1 MKKLSLVLILMA
13 VVGGG
18 ASVQAAEAKGFL
30 VSVEKSMKI
39 SGQMASGK
47 VPYNSATAVK
57 EMKNIQNAVKA
68 FETSDLKTASKD
80 VVRCAA
86 KLKTYSAKGAVAAKA
101 GYGAFKSV
109 YGNLLNGYKDCKK

>member
-1 MKKLSLVLILMA
+1 MKKLSLILTLVA

-18 ASVQAAEAKGFL
+18 ASLQAAEAKGFL

-57 EMKNIQNAVKA
+57 EMKNIQKAVVD
-68 FETSDLKTASKD
+68 FEKSGKRGASKD
-80 VVRCAA
+80 VVSCAA
-86 KLKTYSAKGAVAAKA
+86 KLKSYSAKGAVAAKA